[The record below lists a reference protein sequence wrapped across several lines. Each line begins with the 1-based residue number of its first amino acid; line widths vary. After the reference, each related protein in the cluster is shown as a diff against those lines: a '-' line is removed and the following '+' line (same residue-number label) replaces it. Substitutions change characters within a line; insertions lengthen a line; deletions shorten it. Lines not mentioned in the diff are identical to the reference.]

1 MSREHRSAVMASFP
15 ESAPLPWVINKQP
28 VKEMTTPKWKLSHW
42 DICDPLDKTPVTLKR
57 EGWAMKREKRNSQCP
72 VVILPMFTES
82 LALVG
87 WQVVWI
93 NRLGPE
99 MFICDEKFLTA
110 CISSSR
116 STDKDSSGCIIQRG
130 HCVCWKSIIS
140 SFCPGNFEGLPPSPL
155 SESSS

>member
-15 ESAPLPWVINKQP
+15 ESAPWPWVINKHP
-28 VKEMTTPKWKLSHW
+28 VKEMATAKWKLSHW
-42 DICDPLDKTPVTLKR
+42 ALYDPLDKTPATLKR
-57 EGWAMKREKRNSQCP
+57 EGWAMKREKRDSRCP
-72 VVILPMFTES
+72 VAILSLFTES
-82 LALVG
+82 LALVS

-93 NRLGPE
+93 SRLGPE
-99 MFICDEKFLTA
+99 MFVCDEKFLTA

-116 STDKDSSGCIIQRG
+116 STNKDSSGCIIQRG

-140 SFCPGNFEGLPPSPL
+140 SFCPGNFERLSPSPL